1 MQVNGKLQVAR
12 KAQEKRRISDG
23 DDKMVE
29 RFKPDYK
36 CGAET
41 FLKKVIDTECVEMA
55 KETKKV
61 LGSLYASDYGQCMR
75 KIYHQFFPNEYAKA
89 EFGPRLIR
97 IFQNGDSVHER
108 LSAYLHRN
116 KSIQFIEEVDVP
128 RDELDVHGRCD
139 GLCVVE
145 SQLVVTEFKSINR
158 TSVYVAKEE
167 HLGQVTWYMGMW
179 RMYREALRGRLGF
192 GTDGSRAITVQ
203 EIEGLGEQFDELA
216 DFEKLMLLTQG
227 EVQGEIIMESKQSQ
241 EIFAFPVIWNEDRF
255 KKVKL
260 WFQQL
265 DWHVKN
271 KIIPK
276 VNYDQN
282 KFPCRWAIGKKTEG
296 QCDYFDTCYPNGS
309 GM

>member
-1 MQVNGKLQVAR
+1 
-12 KAQEKRRISDG
+12 
-23 DDKMVE
+23 MVE

-36 CGAET
+36 CGTET
-41 FLKKVIDTECVEMA
+41 FLKKVIDTECVSLNAEG
-55 KETKKV
+55 KKV
-61 LGSLYASDYGQCMR
+61 RGSLYASDYGQCMR
-75 KIYHQFFPNEYAKA
+75 KIYHQHFPDEYPKA

-116 KSIQFIEEVDVP
+116 KSIQFIEEADVP